1 MTCTPELVE
10 VAIRVLAAIGAGTL
24 ACLAIVLLL
33 AWSQLQGEKDAA
45 P

>member
-10 VAIRVLAAIGAGTL
+10 VAIRVLAFIGAGSL
-24 ACLAIVLLL
+24 VCLAVVLLL
-33 AWSQLQGEKDAA
+33 AWSQMQGEKDAA